1 MAEQKCAPDC
11 AQKKNNPR
19 LGTVGGSAVLE
30 GVMMKGKTHYAV
42 AVRSE
47 AGDLRVMR
55 RAYTSVRKKHK
66 WLNIPILR
74 GVVSFVESMALSMK
88 TLNFSAL
95 IYSAAPT
102 EEGEEEKP
110 LSSVALGVLM
120 TVASVLAV
128 LLALLLFQWAPAK
141 LTSLLAAVSAKH
153 LSYAPHRVVLNL
165 VEGAMKLLLLLGYL
179 LAVSAMKDIRRTFEF
194 HGAEHKSIFCYEA
207 GEALTVENVKKYRR
221 FHPRCGTSFLFVM
234 IFIGVLVSCLPFVP
248 WENTVARVGFK
259 LLLLPVVMGLGFE
272 FLMVAGK
279 HPNAVTRILS
289 APGLWVQR
297 ITTREPDDAQIEA
310 AIVSLQ
316 CALPDEF
323 GMGVPENA
331 TLVGE
336 DGKPIEA
343 DVTESTESTE
353 ETQA

>member
-1 MAEQKCAPDC
+1 MKEKQTCPAKG
-11 AQKKNNPR
+11 NPR

-47 AGDLRVMR
+47 KGDVRVVR
-55 RAYTSVRKKHK
+55 QAYTSVRKKHK

-74 GVVSFVESMALSMK
+74 GVVSFVESMALSIK

-95 IYSAAPT
+95 IYSAT
-102 EEGEEEKP
+102 EEEGEEKP
-110 LSSVALGVLM
+110 ISSGALNAVM
-120 TVASVLAV
+120 VVASVLAV

-141 LTSLLAAVSAKH
+141 LTGLLGGFSAKH
-153 LSYAPHRVVLNL
+153 LHYTPHRIVLNL
-165 VEGAMKLLLLLGYL
+165 VEGGMKLLILLAYL
-179 LAVSAMKDIRRTFEF
+179 FAVSAMKDIRRTFQF

-207 GEALTVENVKKYRR
+207 GEELTVENVKKYRR

-248 WENTVARVGFK
+248 WENTLARVGFK
-259 LLLLPVVMGLGFE
+259 LLLLPIVMGLGFE
-272 FLMVAGK
+272 FLMLAGK
-279 HPNAVTRILS
+279 HPNIVTRILS

-297 ITTREPDDAQIEA
+297 ITTREPDEEQIAA

-316 CALPDEF
+316 CALPEEF
-323 GMGVPENA
+323 GMGVPEGAILTDTKGN
-331 TLVGE
+331 
-336 DGKPIEA
+336 PIEPA
-343 DVTESTESTE
+343 APDAPTE
-353 ETQA
+353 A